1 MGRCAKRQGSAAIPL
16 LEINIRPPQ
25 SLNGSRSGVLILSA
39 LDSRRSERDM
49 VRLRNHREIGIGEF
63 AIVVDWVAS
72 WYFREHERYNLYCAV
87 AFAASALRRLIWF
100 RKHRLDDPIKPR

>member
-16 LEINIRPPQ
+16 LQINIRPPQ
-25 SLNGSRSGVLILSA
+25 LLNGSRSGCLILSV

-63 AIVVDWVAS
+63 AIVVGWLRAGI
-72 WYFREHERYNLYCAV
+72 
-87 AFAASALRRLIWF
+87 FANTNGTISTVRLRSPLRPF
-100 RKHRLDDPIKPR
+100 GV